1 MITNDLNHIILQKK
15 FLSLSLSLYLSFGW
29 SGQVRS
35 LIGNK
40 PTYSHRHHHCHGHH
54 LGCLYSNNWDFCTK
68 GDWANGRKS
77 TTMLHKSH
85 CIALHCNALPCISQS
100 TTVLHN
106 SHCIALLCFAFQKA
120 VAGAPQCYTTHS
132 ALLDSKQLALLYIAL
147 HCNGKPQCYTTH
159 IALHCFALHFKKL

>member
-40 PTYSHRHHHCHGHH
+40 PTYSHRHHHHCHGHH

-68 GDWANGRKS
+68 GDWPNGRRRS
-77 TTMLHKSH
+77 TMS
-85 CIALHCNALPCISQS
+85 
-100 TTVLHN
+100 HN
-106 SHCIALLCFAFQKA
+106 SHCN
-120 VAGAPQCYTTHS
+120 
-132 ALLDSKQLALLYIAL
+132 SKQRTLQCSIQSNLHFDSHCISLFNMLQTICFFISQCQETVALQFYSR
-147 HCNGKPQCYTTH
+147 HH
-159 IALHCFALHFKKL
+159 IAFSRYLHHFYERQNVLHFIRHQVTQNAVD